1 MKDILYLLSSD
12 AENLSLVLS
21 YQKLVEKGYQ
31 VDCYAP
37 HIDKLSLYPFIRAN
51 PDFTCITTLTPEC
64 LRQYRAVVCG
74 RNCFDIPQ
82 AEALLSYPGTII
94 ADDTCFYEGHSVF
107 GDIVCVCGAFNYRNV
122 PDFLKE
128 MTCTTGCLKADY
140 SNVSP
145 SALWDQAAGYDQ
157 KVLFIESGHFPF
169 GSEGRTLLAR
179 SFCSAVAAHPDS
191 FFIVKPRFL
200 EDEVMYAKHHNAD
213 HLYRYI
219 HEEFPDG
226 IPKNLLLLNSHAQM
240 NALVL
245 GADVCICTYCSAHIE
260 VVFAQKKLINIC
272 DVPSEETADFRKH
285 RFSLITDIMDLAECN
300 TSVHTLS
307 EALDHPRRAA
317 EDYTKKVNQ
326 CTADAV
332 DSFTAIVENTLNGTH
347 ELPPPGIIAENRFL
361 GYALKKISYLE
372 NRLDDYSI
380 GNSLL
385 DPLRGINARYSD
397 PSDKLKAL
405 ERLLRDFMFDYI
417 SRSLDLIQ
425 KNDLQRAFI
434 LKYLADD
441 LPGEGAA
448 QLAQTILHASNEND
462 APYSYYHAIRAWKQK
477 QYQIAAKH
485 IRRFLLLTDGKP
497 YARTALDDLSVICK
511 MRKLYSEVEEWI

>member
-37 HIDKLSLYPFIRAN
+37 RMDKLSLYPFIRAN
-51 PDFTCITTLTPEC
+51 PDFTCITTLTPAC
-64 LRQYRAVVCG
+64 LRQYRSVVCG

-82 AEALLSYPGTII
+82 SEALLSYPGTII

-107 GDIVCVCGAFNYRNV
+107 GDIVCVCGAFNHRNV

-128 MTCTTGCLKADY
+128 TTFTTGCLKADY
-140 SNVSP
+140 SNVRP
-145 SALWDQAAGYDQ
+145 SALWDQAAGYNQ

-169 GSEGRTLLAR
+169 GAEGRTLLAR
-179 SFCSAVAAHPDS
+179 AFCAMVAAHTES

-200 EDEVMYAKHHNAD
+200 EDEVMCAKHHNAD

-219 HEEFPDG
+219 YEEFQG
-226 IPKNLLLLNSHAQM
+226 EIPRNLFLLDSHAQM

-272 DVPSEETADFRKH
+272 DVPSEETADFRKN
-285 RFSLITDIMDLAECN
+285 RFSLITDVMDLAGCN
-300 TSVHTLS
+300 VSVHALS
-307 EALDHPRRAA
+307 EALDNPCCAAENYVKQVNQGTANAVESFVAVVESVLNGSQKLHPR
-317 EDYTKKVNQ
+317 
-326 CTADAV
+326 AV
-332 DSFTAIVENTLNGTH
+332 
-347 ELPPPGIIAENRFL
+347 IAENRFL

-372 NRLDDYSI
+372 NRLDDYTI
-380 GNSLL
+380 GSRLL
-385 DPLRGINARYSD
+385 SALRGINARERD
-397 PSDKLKAL
+397 HAGRMEAL
-405 ERLLRDFMFDYI
+405 DLLLRDFMFQYI
-417 SRSLDLIQ
+417 SDNLDLIQ

-434 LKYLADD
+434 LKYLADA
-441 LPGEGAA
+441 LPGAEAA
-448 QLAQTILHASNEND
+448 QLAEDILRTSKCDD
-462 APYSYYHAIRAWKQK
+462 AAYFYYHANCSWKQK
-477 QYQIAAKH
+477 KYQTAAEY
-485 IRRFLLLTDGKP
+485 ILRFLALTVGKP
-497 YARTALDDLSVICK
+497 YARTAVEDLSVVDQ
-511 MRKLYSEVEEWI
+511 MRKLYSEVKELI